1 MAAAKLSA
9 ADSEK
14 LSKLQSAVSGL
25 SEISENEKSGFVNLV
40 SRSLSGEAQH
50 IEWSKIKTPTDE
62 VVVPYDSLAPTPEDP
77 AETKKLLDKL
87 VVLKLNG
94 GLGTTMGCTGPKS
107 VIEVRNGLT
116 FLDLIVIQIESLNSK
131 YGCNVPLL
139 LMNSF
144 NTHDDTQ
151 KIVEKYAKSNI
162 EIHTFNQSQYPRL
175 VVEDFMPL
183 PCKGSMGKDGWYP
196 PGHGD
201 VFPALKNSGKLDA
214 LLSQGK
220 EYVFVANSDNLGAV
234 VDLKILKH
242 LIQSKNEYC
251 MEVTPKTLAD
261 VKGGTLISYEG
272 KVQLLEIA
280 QVPDEHHIAQLHHPQ
295 FSVVPIS
302 GDDTQITSVGWVNLK
317 AIKRLVE
324 ADALK
329 MEIIPNP
336 KEVDGIKVLQLET
349 AAGAAIRFFDRAIGI
364 NVPRSRFLPVKA
376 TSDLLLVQS
385 DLYTLNDGFVIR
397 NKARANPE
405 NPAIELGPEFK
416 KVANF
421 LSRFKSIPSI
431 IELDSLKVTG
441 DVCFGAGIT
450 LKGKLVVA
458 AKSGV
463 KLEIPDG
470 AAIANKEINGPAD
483 I

>member
-1 MAAAKLSA
+1 MATATLSPADTDKLSNL
-9 ADSEK
+9 K
-14 LSKLQSAVSGL
+14 SAVAHL
-25 SEISENEKSGFVNLV
+25 SQISENEKSGFINLV
-40 SRSLSGEAQH
+40 ARYLSGEAQH
-50 IEWSKIKTPTDE
+50 VEWSKIQTPNDE
-62 VVVPYDSLAPTPEDP
+62 VVVPYDSLVPTPEDSSQV
-77 AETKKLLDKL
+77 KNLLDKL

-107 VIEVRNGLT
+107 VIEVRDGLT
-116 FLDLIVIQIESLNSK
+116 FLDLIVIQIENLNSK
-131 YGCNVPLL
+131 YGSSVPLL

-151 KIVEKYAKSNI
+151 TIVEKYKNSNI

-175 VVEDFMPL
+175 VVDDFL
-183 PCKGSMGKDGWYP
+183 PFPSEGQTGKDGWYP

-201 VFPALKNSGKLDA
+201 VFSSLMNSGKLDA

-234 VDLKILKH
+234 VDLKILNH
-242 LIQSKNEYC
+242 LIENKNEYC

-272 KVQLLEIA
+272 RVQLLEIA
-280 QVPDEHHIAQLHHPQ
+280 QVPDEHVNEFKSIEKFKIFNTNNL
-295 FSVVPIS
+295 
-302 GDDTQITSVGWVNLK
+302 WVNLK

-336 KEVDGIKVLQLET
+336 KEVEGVKVLQLET
-349 AAGAAIRFFDRAIGI
+349 AAGAAIKFFDKTIGI

-385 DLYTLNDGFVIR
+385 DLYTLQDGFVLR
-397 NKARANPE
+397 NQARANPQ
-405 NPAIELGPEFK
+405 NPSIELGPEYK
-416 KVANF
+416 KVSNF

-431 IELDSLKVTG
+431 VELDSIKVAG
-441 DVCFGAGIT
+441 DVWFGAGVI
-450 LKGKLVVA
+450 LKGKVSIVA
-458 AKSGV
+458 KPGA

-470 AAIANKEINGPAD
+470 AEIANKEINGPED
-483 I
+483 L

>member
-1 MAAAKLSA
+1 MATATLSH
-9 ADSEK
+9 ADAEK
-14 LSKLQSAVSGL
+14 LSNLKSSVASLNQ
-25 SEISENEKSGFVNLV
+25 ISENEKSGFINLV
-40 SRSLSGEAQH
+40 SRYLSGEAQF
-50 IEWSKIKTPTDE
+50 IEWSKIRAPTDE
-62 VVVPYDSLAPTPEDP
+62 VVVPYDNLAPLSEDP
-77 AETKKLLDKL
+77 TEIKKLLDKL

-116 FLDLIVIQIESLNSK
+116 FLDLIVQQIESLNVK
-131 YGCNVPLL
+131 YGCKVPLL

-151 KIVEKYAKSNI
+151 KIIEKYANSNI

-175 VVEDFMPL
+175 VVEDFAPL
-183 PCKGSMGKDGWYP
+183 PCKGNTGKDGWYP

-201 VFPALKNSGKLDA
+201 VFPALMNSGKLDL

-234 VDLKILKH
+234 VDLKILNH
-242 LIQSKNEYC
+242 LIQNKNQYC

-280 QVPDEHHIAQLHHPQ
+280 QVPDQHVNEFKSIEKFKIFNTNNL
-295 FSVVPIS
+295 
-302 GDDTQITSVGWVNLK
+302 WVNLN

-324 ADALK
+324 ADALQ

-336 KEVDGIKVLQLET
+336 KEVDGVKVLQLET
-349 AAGAAIRFFDRAIGI
+349 AAGAAIKFFDRAIGV

-385 DLYTLNDGFVIR
+385 DLYTLTNDGYVIR
-397 NKARANPE
+397 NPARVNPC
-405 NPAIELGPEFK
+405 NPSIELGPEFK
-416 KVANF
+416 KVGNF
-421 LSRFKSIPSI
+421 LARFKAIPSI
-431 IELDSLKVTG
+431 VELDSLKVAG
-441 DVCFGAGIT
+441 DVWFGADIT
-450 LKGKLVVA
+450 LKGKVTIT
-458 AKSGV
+458 AKSG

-470 AAIANKEINGPAD
+470 DVIADKEV
-483 I
+483 

>member
-1 MAAAKLSA
+1 MAAAVVASEEKLANLRSA
-9 ADSEK
+9 VAGLNQISEK
-14 LSKLQSAVSGL
+14 
-25 SEISENEKSGFVNLV
+25 EKTGFINLV
-40 SRSLSGEAQH
+40 SRYLSGEAQQ
-50 IEWSKIKTPTDE
+50 IEWSKIQTPTDE
-62 VVVPYDSLAPTPEDP
+62 VVVPYESLATPSEDLT
-77 AETKKLLDKL
+77 EMKKLLDKL

-116 FLDLIVIQIESLNSK
+116 FLDLIVIQIESLNGK
-131 YGCNVPLL
+131 YGCKVPLL

-151 KIVEKYAKSNI
+151 KIVEKYSNSNI

-175 VVEDFMPL
+175 VTEDFLPL
-183 PCKGSMGKDGWYP
+183 PSKGNTGKDGWYP

-201 VFPALKNSGKLDA
+201 VFPSLLNSGKLDA

-234 VDLKILKH
+234 VDLKILSH
-242 LIQSKNEYC
+242 LVNHQNEYC

-272 KVQLLEIA
+272 RAQLLEIA
-280 QVPDEHHIAQLHHPQ
+280 QVPDEHVDEFKSIEKFKIFNTNNL
-295 FSVVPIS
+295 
-302 GDDTQITSVGWVNLK
+302 WVNLK
-317 AIKRLVE
+317 AIKQLVE

-336 KEVDGIKVLQLET
+336 KEVDGVKVLQLET
-349 AAGAAIRFFDRAIGI
+349 AAGAAIRFFDNAIGI

-385 DLYTLNDGFVIR
+385 DLYTVVDGFVIR
-397 NKARANPE
+397 NEARTNPANPT
-405 NPAIELGPEFK
+405 IELGPEFK
-416 KVANF
+416 KVGNF

-441 DVCFGAGIT
+441 DVWFGANIT
-450 LKGKLVVA
+450 LKGNVTIA

-470 AAIANKEINGPAD
+470 VVLENKVINGPD
-483 I
+483 DL

>member
-1 MAAAKLSA
+1 MATEA
-9 ADSEK
+9 EK
-14 LSKLQSAVSGL
+14 VTQLKSAVAGL
-25 SEISENEKSGFVNLV
+25 NQISENEKNGFINLV
-40 SRSLSGEAQH
+40 ARYLSGEAQH
-50 IEWSKIKTPTDE
+50 VEWSKIQTPTDE
-62 VVVPYDSLAPTPEDP
+62 VVVPYDSLAPVPEDP

-87 VVLKLNG
+87 AVLKLNG

-116 FLDLIVIQIESLNSK
+116 FLDLIVIQIEHLNAK
-131 YGCNVPLL
+131 YGCSVPLL

-144 NTHDDTQ
+144 NTHDDTL
-151 KIVEKYAKSNI
+151 KIVEKYSKSNVQ
-162 EIHTFNQSQYPRL
+162 IHTFNQSQYPRL
-175 VVEDFMPL
+175 CADDFVPL
-183 PCKGSMGKDGWYP
+183 PCKGKTEKDGWYP

-201 VFPALKNSGKLDA
+201 VFPSLMNSGKLDA
-214 LLSQGK
+214 LISQGK
-220 EYVFVANSDNLGAV
+220 EYVFVANSDNLGAI
-234 VDLKILKH
+234 VDLKILNH
-242 LIQSKNEYC
+242 LIQNKNEYC

-280 QVPDEHHIAQLHHPQ
+280 QVPDEHVNEFKSIEKFKIFNTNNL
-295 FSVVPIS
+295 
-302 GDDTQITSVGWVNLK
+302 WVNLK

-349 AAGAAIRFFDRAIGI
+349 AAGAAIRFFDHAIGC

-385 DLYTLNDGFVIR
+385 DLYTLADGFVTR
-397 NKARANPE
+397 NEARKNPANPT
-405 NPAIELGPEFK
+405 IELGPEFK
-416 KVANF
+416 KVSNF

-441 DVCFGAGIT
+441 DVWFGANIT
-450 LKGKLVVA
+450 LKGKVTIA
-458 AKSGV
+458 AKSG

-470 AAIANKEINGPAD
+470 AVLENKEINGPGD
-483 I
+483 L

>member
-1 MAAAKLSA
+1 MATVTATPL
-9 ADSEK
+9 DTEK
-14 LSKLQSAVSGL
+14 ISKLRSAVSGL
-25 SEISENEKSGFVNLV
+25 NQISENEKSGFVNLV
-40 SRSLSGEAQH
+40 SRYLSGEAQQ

-62 VVVPYDSLAPTPEDP
+62 VVVPYESLAPPPEDLS
-77 AETKKLLDKL
+77 ETKKLLDKL

-116 FLDLIVIQIESLNSK
+116 FLDLIVIQIESLNTK
-131 YGCNVPLL
+131 YGCKVPLL

-144 NTHDDTQ
+144 NTHDDTS
-151 KIVEKYAKSNI
+151 KIVEKYSNSNI

-175 VVEDFMPL
+175 VVDDLMPF
-183 PCKGSMGKDGWYP
+183 PCKGQTGKDGWYP

-201 VFPALKNSGKLDA
+201 VFPSLKNSGKLDA

-220 EYVFVANSDNLGAV
+220 EYVFVANSDNLGAI
-234 VDLKILKH
+234 VDLKILNH
-242 LIQSKNEYC
+242 LIRHKNEYC

-280 QVPDEHHIAQLHHPQ
+280 QVPDAHVNEFKSIEKFKIFNTNNL
-295 FSVVPIS
+295 
-302 GDDTQITSVGWVNLK
+302 WVNLK

-336 KEVDGIKVLQLET
+336 KEVDGVKVLQLET
-349 AAGAAIRFFDRAIGI
+349 AAGAAIKFFDHAIGI

-385 DLYTLNDGFVIR
+385 DLYTLTDGFVVQ
-397 NKARANPE
+397 NKARANPA
-405 NPAIELGPEFK
+405 NPSIELGPEFK
-416 KVANF
+416 KVGNF

-431 IELDSLKVTG
+431 IELDSLKVSG
-441 DVCFGAGIT
+441 DVWFGSGIT
-450 LKGKLVVA
+450 LKGNVSIT
-458 AKSGV
+458 AKPGE

-470 AAIANKEINGPAD
+470 VVLANKEIKSPED

>member
-1 MAAAKLSA
+1 MATDA
-9 ADSEK
+9 EK
-14 LSKLQSAVSGL
+14 LTQLKSAVAGL
-25 SEISENEKSGFVNLV
+25 NQISENEKNGFINLV
-40 SRSLSGEAQH
+40 ARYLSGEAQH
-50 IEWSKIKTPTDE
+50 VEWSKIQTPTDE
-62 VVVPYDSLAPTPEDP
+62 IVVPYDSLAPVPEDP

-116 FLDLIVIQIESLNSK
+116 FLDLIVIQIENLNAK

-144 NTHDDTQ
+144 NTHDDTS
-151 KIVEKYAKSNI
+151 KIIEKYSKSNV

-175 VVEDFMPL
+175 CADDFVPL
-183 PCKGSMGKDGWYP
+183 PCKGKTDKDGWYP

-201 VFPALKNSGKLDA
+201 VFPSLMNSGKLDA
-214 LLSQGK
+214 LISQGK
-220 EYVFVANSDNLGAV
+220 EYVFAANSDNLGAI
-234 VDLKILKH
+234 VDLSILS
-242 LIQSKNEYC
+242 LIMLMYVYNIS
-251 MEVTPKTLAD
+251 VTPKTLAD

-272 KVQLLEIA
+272 KVQVNEFKSIEKFKIFNTNNL
-280 QVPDEHHIAQLHHPQ
+280 
-295 FSVVPIS
+295 
-302 GDDTQITSVGWVNLK
+302 WVNLK

-349 AAGAAIRFFDRAIGI
+349 AAGAAIRFFDHAIGC
-364 NVPRSRFLPVKA
+364 NVHRSRFLPVKA

-385 DLYTLNDGFVIR
+385 DLYTLADGFVTR
-397 NKARANPE
+397 NEARKNPANPT
-405 NPAIELGPEFK
+405 IELGPEFK
-416 KVANF
+416 KVGNF

-441 DVCFGAGIT
+441 DVWFGANIT
-450 LKGKLVVA
+450 LKGKVTIA
-458 AKSGV
+458 AKSGE

-470 AAIANKEINGPAD
+470 AVLENKEINGPGD
-483 I
+483 L

>member
-1 MAAAKLSA
+1 MAAVATET
-9 ADSEK
+9 EK
-14 LSKLQSAVSGL
+14 LTKLESAVAGL
-25 SEISENEKSGFVNLV
+25 EISENEKAGFISLV
-40 SRSLSGEAQH
+40 SRYLSGEAQQ
-50 IEWSKIKTPTDE
+50 IEWSKIQTPTDE
-62 VVVPYDSLAPTPEDP
+62 VVVPYECVEPSPEDL
-77 AETKKLLDKL
+77 ESTKKLLDKL

-116 FLDLIVIQIESLNSK
+116 FLDLIVIQIESLNGK

-144 NTHDDTQ
+144 NTHDDTS
-151 KIVEKYAKSNI
+151 KIVEKYANSNI

-183 PCKGSMGKDGWYP
+183 PSKGHTGKDGWYP

-201 VFPALKNSGKLDA
+201 VFPSLVNSGKLDA

-220 EYVFVANSDNLGAV
+220 EYVFVANSDNLGAI
-234 VDLKILKH
+234 VDLKILNH
-242 LIQSKNEYC
+242 LVNNQNEYC

-272 KVQLLEIA
+272 RVQLLEIA
-280 QVPDEHHIAQLHHPQ
+280 QVPDQHVNEFKSIEKFKIFNTNNL
-295 FSVVPIS
+295 
-302 GDDTQITSVGWVNLK
+302 WVNLK

-324 ADALK
+324 GEVLK

-336 KEVDGIKVLQLET
+336 KEVDGVKVLQLET
-349 AAGAAIRFFDRAIGI
+349 AAGAAIRFFDNAIGI

-385 DLYTLNDGFVIR
+385 DLYTLADGYVIR
-397 NKARANPE
+397 NKERTNPANPS
-405 NPAIELGPEFK
+405 IDLGPEFK

-421 LSRFKSIPSI
+421 LGHFKSIPSI
-431 IELDSLKVTG
+431 TELDSLKVSG
-441 DVCFGAGIT
+441 DVSFGSGVV
-450 LKGKLVVA
+450 LKGKVIIS
-458 AKSGV
+458 AKPGE

-470 AAIANKEINGPAD
+470 AVLENKEVHGPED

>member
-1 MAAAKLSA
+1 MAAVDAAKVLPKLKSDVATLS
-9 ADSEK
+9 
-14 LSKLQSAVSGL
+14 Q
-25 SEISENEKSGFVNLV
+25 ISEDEKSGFINLV
-40 SRSLSGEAQH
+40 SRYLSGEAQQVD
-50 IEWSKIKTPTDE
+50 WSKIQTPTDK
-62 VVVPYDSLAPTPEDP
+62 VVVPYDSLAPVPED
-77 AETKKLLDKL
+77 AAQTKKLLEKL

-116 FLDLIVIQIESLNSK
+116 FLDLIVIQIETLNAK
-131 YGCNVPLL
+131 YGCSVPLL

-144 NTHDDTQ
+144 NTHDDT
-151 KIVEKYAKSNI
+151 AK
-162 EIHTFNQSQYPRL
+162 SQYPRL
-175 VVEDFMPL
+175 VTEDFTPL
-183 PCKGSMGKDGWYP
+183 PCKGNTGKDAWYP

-201 VFPALKNSGKLDA
+201 VFSSLKNSGKLDA
-214 LLSQGK
+214 LLSKGK

-234 VDLKILKH
+234 VDLKILSH
-242 LIQSKNEYC
+242 LIANKNEYC

-272 KVQLLEIA
+272 RVQLLEIA
-280 QVPDEHHIAQLHHPQ
+280 QVPDEH
-295 FSVVPIS
+295 
-302 GDDTQITSVGWVNLK
+302 VNEFKSIEKFKIFNTNNLWINLP

-336 KEVDGIKVLQLET
+336 KEVDGVKVLQLET
-349 AAGAAIRFFDRAIGI
+349 AAGAAIRFFDNAIGI

-385 DLYTLNDGFVIR
+385 DLYTLCDGFVTR
-397 NKARANPE
+397 NLARTNPE
-405 NPAIELGPEFK
+405 NPSIELGPEFK
-416 KVANF
+416 KVADF
-421 LSRFKSIPSI
+421 LSRFKTIPSI

-441 DVCFGAGIT
+441 DVWFGAGVT
-450 LKGKLVVA
+450 LKGKVTIT
-458 AKSGV
+458 AKPGE

-470 AAIANKEINGPAD
+470 SVIAGKNINGPGA

>member
-1 MAAAKLSA
+1 MATVTLSPA
-9 ADSEK
+9 EAEK
-14 LSKLQSAVSGL
+14 ISTLQSAVASL
-25 SEISENEKSGFVNLV
+25 PQISENEKSGFINLV
-40 SRSLSGEAQH
+40 ARYLSGEAQH
-50 IEWSKIKTPTDE
+50 IEWSKIQTPTDE
-62 VVVPYDSLAPTPEDP
+62 VVVPYDSLAPAPED
-77 AETKKLLDKL
+77 AVETKKLLDKL

-116 FLDLIVIQIESLNSK
+116 FLDLIVIQIESLNAK

-151 KIVEKYAKSNI
+151 KIVEKYANSNI

-175 VVEDFMPL
+175 VVDDFIPL
-183 PCKGSMGKDGWYP
+183 PCKGNTGKDGWNP

-201 VFPALKNSGKLDA
+201 VFPSLKNSGKLDA
-214 LLSQGK
+214 LLSKGK
-220 EYVFVANSDNLGAV
+220 EYVFIANSDNLGAV
-234 VDLKILKH
+234 VDLKILNH
-242 LIQSKNEYC
+242 LVRNKNEYC

-280 QVPDEHHIAQLHHPQ
+280 QVPDENVNEFKSIEKFKIFNTNNL
-295 FSVVPIS
+295 
-302 GDDTQITSVGWVNLK
+302 WVNLGT
-317 AIKRLVE
+317 IKRLVE

-336 KEVDGIKVLQLET
+336 KEVDGVKVLQLET
-349 AAGAAIRFFDRAIGI
+349 AAGAAIRFFDNAIGI

-397 NKARANPE
+397 NPARANPA
-405 NPAIELGPEFK
+405 NPSIELGPEFK

-421 LSRFKSIPSI
+421 LSRFKTIPSI
-431 IELDSLKVTG
+431 IELDHLKVTG
-441 DVCFGAGIT
+441 DVWFGAGVT
-450 LKGKLVVA
+450 LKGKVVIA
-458 AKSGV
+458 AKPGV
-463 KLEIPDG
+463 KLAIPDG
-470 AAIANKEINGPAD
+470 AVIENKEINGPED